1 MDLEIIEEEQVVDI
15 ADDHNFHRSLCGNCG
30 HVGKR
35 N

>member
-1 MDLEIIEEEQVVDI
+1 MDLEIIEEEQGVDI
-15 ADDHNFHRSLCGNCG
+15 ADDHNFRRSLCGEG